1 MILQN
6 AFWRTVGAE
15 AECLTQTQN
24 QCSFFYLVPCA
35 PKDDHGNDSQV
46 QSLRKCLQKIESD
59 GLVDFKLGGHDAER
73 PGQVFN
79 GHSEDMFLE

>member
-1 MILQN
+1 M
-6 AFWRTVGAE
+6 
-15 AECLTQTQN
+15 
-24 QCSFFYLVPCA
+24 PCA

-79 GHSEDMFLE
+79 GHSDDMFLEYFFVSDSSCTTIIYDIKK